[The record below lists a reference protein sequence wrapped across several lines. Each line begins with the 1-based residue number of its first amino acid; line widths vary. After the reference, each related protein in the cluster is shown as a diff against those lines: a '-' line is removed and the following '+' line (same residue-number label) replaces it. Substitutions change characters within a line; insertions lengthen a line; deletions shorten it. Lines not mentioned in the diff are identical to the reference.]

1 MEERREVGK
10 ASVDAPSGNLS
21 GLWLREMECGWGKE
35 GGAEAL
41 DQGQERS
48 TPLTTSRSR
57 R

>member
-1 MEERREVGK
+1 MGK

-21 GLWLREMECGWGKE
+21 GLWREMGCGWGEE

-48 TPLTTSRSR
+48 MPLTTSRSR

>member
-21 GLWLREMECGWGKE
+21 GLWLREMECGWGEE